1 MFNPAQCGP
10 PAPDDYFLESVCE
23 RVGGAQQ
30 FDQMSDAAT
39 SADIGGVYAE
49 NHIALDAVR
58 MALRVAPE
66 YEGRVECVA
75 PLRPNGQHQN
85 ATEISLIVARDGS
98 MDSANNSKYSF
109 QREEARSRSGYNV

>member
-1 MFNPAQCGP
+1 MFNPAQCGA

-49 NHIALDAVR
+49 NHTALDAIG
-58 MALRVAPE
+58 MALR
-66 YEGRVECVA
+66 
-75 PLRPNGQHQN
+75 QHQHV
-85 ATEISLIVARDGS
+85 TEISLIVARVGL